1 MKDLKNIKFWLFD
14 LDNTLYSP
22 EVEIFS
28 QIDKRMTEFIKN
40 KLNTSYEK
48 AFEIQKKYFLEYGTT
63 LAGLM
68 KVDDI
73 NPDEFLEYVHDINL
87 EILKPNEELNKII
100 KELPGKK
107 FIFTNGSKKH
117 AENVLNKLEMQKIF
131 DHIFD
136 IKESNFIPKP
146 NIKSYRKFI
155 KKMNIDPQ
163 VSVMFEDIGRNLEP
177 AKNIGMQ
184 TVLILRKIT
193 NKAKN
198 SKIKDYDSLWDNDNF
213 ADYITDDLV
222 KFFNKHYI

>member
-1 MKDLKNIKFWLFD
+1 MYLNRIKNWVFD

-40 KLNTSYEK
+40 KLNTSNEK

-68 KVDDI
+68 KVEDI

-87 EILKPNEELNKII
+87 EILKPNEELNEII

-107 FIFTNGSKKH
+107 FIYTNGSKKH
-117 AENVLNKLEMQKIF
+117 AENVLNKLKMQKIF

-213 ADYITDDLV
+213 ADYITCLLYTSPSPRD
-222 KFFNKHYI
+222 FG

>member
-1 MKDLKNIKFWLFD
+1 MYLNKIKNWVFD

-40 KLNTSYEK
+40 KLNTSNEN

-68 KVDDI
+68 KVEDI

-87 EILKPNEELNKII
+87 EILKPNEELNEII

-107 FIFTNGSKKH
+107 FIYTNGSKKH
-117 AENVLNKLEMQKIF
+117 AENVLNKLKMQKIF

>member
-1 MKDLKNIKFWLFD
+1 MYLNRIKNWVFD

-28 QIDKRMTEFIKN
+28 QIDKRMTEFIKS
-40 KLNTSYEK
+40 KLNTSNEK

-68 KVDDI
+68 KEEDV

-146 NIKSYRKFI
+146 NIKSYQKFI

-163 VSVMFEDIGRNLEP
+163 VSIMFEDIGRNLEP

-193 NKAKN
+193 NKIKN
-198 SKIKDYDSLWDNDNF
+198 SKIKDYGSLWDNDHF

>member
-1 MKDLKNIKFWLFD
+1 MYLNKIKNWVFD

-40 KLNTSYEK
+40 KLNTSNEK

-68 KVDDI
+68 KEEDV

-193 NKAKN
+193 NKIKN
-198 SKIKDYDSLWDNDNF
+198 SKIKDYGSLWDNDHF

>member
-1 MKDLKNIKFWLFD
+1 MHLNKIKNWVFD

-22 EVEIFS
+22 EIEIFS
-28 QIDKRMTEFIKN
+28 QIDKRMTEIIKS
-40 KLNTSYEK
+40 KLNTSNEK

-68 KVDDI
+68 KEEDV

-117 AENVLNKLEMQKIF
+117 AENVLNKLKMQKIF

-193 NKAKN
+193 NKIKN
-198 SKIKDYDSLWDNDNF
+198 SKIKDYGSLWDNDHF

>member
-1 MKDLKNIKFWLFD
+1 MYLNKIKNWVFD

-40 KLNTSYEK
+40 KLNTSNEK

-68 KVDDI
+68 KEEDV

-87 EILKPNEELNKII
+87 EILKPNEELNEII

-107 FIFTNGSKKH
+107 FIYTNGSKKH
-117 AENVLNKLEMQKIF
+117 AENVLNKLKMQKIF

>member
-1 MKDLKNIKFWLFD
+1 MHLNKIKNWVFD

-22 EVEIFS
+22 EIEIFS
-28 QIDKRMTEFIKN
+28 QIDKRMTEFIKS
-40 KLNTSYEK
+40 KLNTSNEK

-68 KVDDI
+68 KEEDV

-146 NIKSYRKFI
+146 NIKSYQKFI

-163 VSVMFEDIGRNLEP
+163 VSIMFEDIGRNLEP

-184 TVLILRKIT
+184 TVLIFRKIT
-193 NKAKN
+193 NKIKN
-198 SKIKDYDSLWDNDNF
+198 SKIKDYGSLWDNDHF

>member
-1 MKDLKNIKFWLFD
+1 
-14 LDNTLYSP
+14 
-22 EVEIFS
+22 
-28 QIDKRMTEFIKN
+28 
-40 KLNTSYEK
+40 
-48 AFEIQKKYFLEYGTT
+48 
-63 LAGLM
+63 
-68 KVDDI
+68 
-73 NPDEFLEYVHDINL
+73 
-87 EILKPNEELNKII
+87 
-100 KELPGKK
+100 
-107 FIFTNGSKKH
+107 
-117 AENVLNKLEMQKIF
+117 MQKIF
-131 DHIFD
+131 DYIFD

-146 NIKSYRKFI
+146 NIKSYQKFI

>member
-1 MKDLKNIKFWLFD
+1 MYLNKIKNWVFD

-40 KLNTSYEK
+40 KLNTSNEK

-68 KVDDI
+68 KVEDI

-87 EILKPNEELNKII
+87 EILKPNEELNEII

-107 FIFTNGSKKH
+107 FIYTNGSKKH
-117 AENVLNKLEMQKIF
+117 AENVLNKLKMQKIF

-222 KFFNKHYI
+222 KFFYKHYI

>member
-1 MKDLKNIKFWLFD
+1 MYLNKIKNWVFD

-40 KLNTSYEK
+40 KLNTSNEK

-68 KVDDI
+68 KVEDI

-107 FIFTNGSKKH
+107 FIYTNGSKKH
-117 AENVLNKLEMQKIF
+117 AENVLNKLKMQKIF

>member
-1 MKDLKNIKFWLFD
+1 MHLNKIKNWVFD

-22 EVEIFS
+22 EIEIFS
-28 QIDKRMTEFIKN
+28 QIDKRMTEFIKS
-40 KLNTSYEK
+40 KLNTSNEK

-68 KVDDI
+68 KEEDV

-146 NIKSYRKFI
+146 NIKSYQKFI

-163 VSVMFEDIGRNLEP
+163 VSIMFEDIGRNLEP

-184 TVLILRKIT
+184 TVLILRKIK
-193 NKAKN
+193 NKIKN
-198 SKIKDYDSLWDNDNF
+198 SKIKDYGSLWDNDHF

>member
-1 MKDLKNIKFWLFD
+1 MHLNKIKNWVFD

-22 EVEIFS
+22 EIEIFS

-40 KLNTSYEK
+40 KLNTSNEK
-48 AFEIQKKYFLEYGTT
+48 SFEIQKKYFLEYGTT

-68 KVDDI
+68 KVEDI

-87 EILKPNEELNKII
+87 EILKPNEELNEII

-107 FIFTNGSKKH
+107 FIYTNGSKKH
-117 AENVLNKLEMQKIF
+117 AENVLNKLKMQKIF

-146 NIKSYRKFI
+146 NIKSYQKFI

-163 VSVMFEDIGRNLEP
+163 VSIMFEDIGRNLEP

>member
-1 MKDLKNIKFWLFD
+1 MHLNKIKNWVFD

-22 EVEIFS
+22 EIEIFS
-28 QIDKRMTEFIKN
+28 QIDKRMTEFIKS
-40 KLNTSYEK
+40 KLNTSNEK

-68 KVDDI
+68 KEEDV

-87 EILKPNEELNKII
+87 EILKPNEELNEII

-107 FIFTNGSKKH
+107 FIYTNGSKKH
-117 AENVLNKLEMQKIF
+117 AENVLNKLKMQKIF

>member
-1 MKDLKNIKFWLFD
+1 MYLNKIKNWVFD

-22 EVEIFS
+22 EIEIFS
-28 QIDKRMTEFIKN
+28 QIDKRMTEFIKS
-40 KLNTSYEK
+40 KLNTSNEK

-68 KVDDI
+68 KEEDV

-146 NIKSYRKFI
+146 NIKSYQKFI

-193 NKAKN
+193 NKIKN
-198 SKIKDYDSLWDNDNF
+198 SKIKDYGSLWDNDHF

>member
-1 MKDLKNIKFWLFD
+1 MYLNKIKNWVFD

-22 EVEIFS
+22 EIEIFS
-28 QIDKRMTEFIKN
+28 QIDKRMTEFIKS
-40 KLNTSYEK
+40 KLNTSNEK

-68 KVDDI
+68 KEEDV

-87 EILKPNEELNKII
+87 EILKPNEELNEII

-107 FIFTNGSKKH
+107 FIYTNGSKKH
-117 AENVLNKLEMQKIF
+117 AENVLNKLKMQKIF

-193 NKAKN
+193 NKIKN
-198 SKIKDYDSLWDNDNF
+198 SKIKDYGSLWDNDHF

>member
-1 MKDLKNIKFWLFD
+1 MHLNKIKNWVFD

-22 EVEIFS
+22 EIEIFS
-28 QIDKRMTEFIKN
+28 QIDKRMTEFIKS
-40 KLNTSYEK
+40 KLNTSNEK

-68 KVDDI
+68 KEEDV

-87 EILKPNEELNKII
+87 EILKPNEELNEII

-146 NIKSYRKFI
+146 NIKSYQKFI

-163 VSVMFEDIGRNLEP
+163 VSIMFEDIGRNLEP

-193 NKAKN
+193 NKIKN
-198 SKIKDYDSLWDNDNF
+198 SKIKDYGSLWDNDHF

>member
-1 MKDLKNIKFWLFD
+1 MHLNKIKNWVFD

-22 EVEIFS
+22 EIEIFS
-28 QIDKRMTEFIKN
+28 QIDKRMTEFIKS
-40 KLNTSYEK
+40 KLNTSNEK

-68 KVDDI
+68 KVEDI

-87 EILKPNEELNKII
+87 EILKPNEELNEII

-107 FIFTNGSKKH
+107 FIYTNGSKKH
-117 AENVLNKLEMQKIF
+117 AENVLNKLKMQKIF

>member
-1 MKDLKNIKFWLFD
+1 MYLNKIKNWVFD

-40 KLNTSYEK
+40 KLNTSNEN

-68 KVDDI
+68 KVEDI

-87 EILKPNEELNKII
+87 EILKPNEELNEII

-107 FIFTNGSKKH
+107 FIYTNGSKKH

-146 NIKSYRKFI
+146 NIKSYKKFI

-163 VSVMFEDIGRNLEP
+163 VSVMFEDIERNLVP

-198 SKIKDYDSLWDNDNF
+198 SKIKDYGSLWDNDHF

>member
-1 MKDLKNIKFWLFD
+1 MYLNKIKNWVFD

-40 KLNTSYEK
+40 KLKTSNEK

-68 KVDDI
+68 KAEDI

-100 KELPGKK
+100 EELPGKK
-107 FIFTNGSKKH
+107 FIYTNGSKKH

-146 NIKSYRKFI
+146 NIKSYQKFI
-155 KKMNIDPQ
+155 KKMNIDPK

-184 TVLILRKIT
+184 TVLILRKI
-193 NKAKN
+193 KKKVKN
-198 SKIKDYDSLWDNDNF
+198 SKVKDYATLWDNDHF

>member
-1 MKDLKNIKFWLFD
+1 MHLNKIKNWVFD

-22 EVEIFS
+22 EIEIFS
-28 QIDKRMTEFIKN
+28 QIDKRMTEFIKS
-40 KLNTSYEK
+40 KLNTSNEK

-68 KVDDI
+68 KEEDV

-107 FIFTNGSKKH
+107 FIYTNGSKKH
-117 AENVLNKLEMQKIF
+117 AENVLNKLKMQKIF

-193 NKAKN
+193 NKIKN
-198 SKIKDYDSLWDNDNF
+198 SKIKDYGSLWDNDHF

>member
-1 MKDLKNIKFWLFD
+1 MHLNKIKNWVFD

-40 KLNTSYEK
+40 KLKTSNEK

-68 KVDDI
+68 KAEDI

-87 EILKPNEELNKII
+87 EILKPNEELNEII

-107 FIFTNGSKKH
+107 FIYTNGSKKH

-146 NIKSYRKFI
+146 NIKSYQKFI
-155 KKMNIDPQ
+155 KKMNIDPK

-184 TVLILRKIT
+184 TVLILRKI
-193 NKAKN
+193 KKKVKN
-198 SKIKDYDSLWDNDNF
+198 SKVKDYATLWDNDHF

>member
-1 MKDLKNIKFWLFD
+1 MYLNRIKNWVFD

-28 QIDKRMTEFIKN
+28 QIDKRMTEFIKS
-40 KLNTSYEK
+40 KLNTSNEK

-68 KVDDI
+68 KVEDI

-87 EILKPNEELNKII
+87 EILKPNEELNEII

-107 FIFTNGSKKH
+107 FIYTNGSKKH
-117 AENVLNKLEMQKIF
+117 AENVLNKLKMQKIF

>member
-1 MKDLKNIKFWLFD
+1 MYLNKIKNWVFD

-40 KLNTSYEK
+40 KLNTSNEK

-68 KVDDI
+68 KVEDI

-87 EILKPNEELNKII
+87 EILKPNEELNEII

-107 FIFTNGSKKH
+107 FIYTNGSKKH
-117 AENVLNKLEMQKIF
+117 AENVLNKLKMQKIF

-163 VSVMFEDIGRNLEP
+163 FSVMFEDIGRNLEP

>member
-1 MKDLKNIKFWLFD
+1 MHLNKIKNWVFD

-40 KLNTSYEK
+40 KLKTSNEK

-68 KVDDI
+68 KAEDI

-100 KELPGKK
+100 EELPGKK
-107 FIFTNGSKKH
+107 FIYTNGSKKH

-146 NIKSYRKFI
+146 NIKSYKKFI

-163 VSVMFEDIGRNLEP
+163 VSVMFEDIGRNLVP

-198 SKIKDYDSLWDNDNF
+198 SKIKDYGSLWDNDHF

>member
-1 MKDLKNIKFWLFD
+1 MYLNKIKNWVFD

-40 KLNTSYEK
+40 KLNTSNEK

-87 EILKPNEELNKII
+87 EILKPNEELNEII

-107 FIFTNGSKKH
+107 FIYTNGSKNH
-117 AENVLNKLEMQKIF
+117 AENVLNKLKMQKIF
-131 DHIFD
+131 ARIFD

-146 NIKSYRKFI
+146 NIKSYQKFI

>member
-1 MKDLKNIKFWLFD
+1 MYLNRIKNWVFD

-40 KLNTSYEK
+40 KLNTSNEK

-68 KVDDI
+68 KEEDV

-107 FIFTNGSKKH
+107 FIYTNGSKKH
-117 AENVLNKLEMQKIF
+117 AENVLNKLKMQKIF

-136 IKESNFIPKP
+136 IKESTFIPKP

>member
-1 MKDLKNIKFWLFD
+1 MHLNKIKNWVFD

-40 KLNTSYEK
+40 KLKTSNEK

-68 KVDDI
+68 KAEDI

-100 KELPGKK
+100 EELPGKK
-107 FIFTNGSKKH
+107 FIYTNGSKKH

-146 NIKSYRKFI
+146 NIKSYQKFI
-155 KKMNIDPQ
+155 KKMNIDPK

-184 TVLILRKIT
+184 TVLILRKI
-193 NKAKN
+193 KKKVKN
-198 SKIKDYDSLWDNDNF
+198 SKVKDYATLWDNDHF

>member
-1 MKDLKNIKFWLFD
+1 MHLNKIKNWVFD

-22 EVEIFS
+22 EIEIFS
-28 QIDKRMTEFIKN
+28 QIDKRMTEFIKS
-40 KLNTSYEK
+40 KLNTSNEK

-68 KVDDI
+68 KEEDV

-146 NIKSYRKFI
+146 NIKSYQKFI

-163 VSVMFEDIGRNLEP
+163 VSIMFEDIGRNLEP

-193 NKAKN
+193 NKIKN
-198 SKIKDYDSLWDNDNF
+198 SKIKDYGSLWDNDHF

>member
-1 MKDLKNIKFWLFD
+1 MYLNRIKNWVFD

-40 KLNTSYEK
+40 KLNTSNEK

-68 KVDDI
+68 KVEDI

-87 EILKPNEELNKII
+87 EILKPNEELNEII

-107 FIFTNGSKKH
+107 FIYTNGSKKH
-117 AENVLNKLEMQKIF
+117 AENVLNKLKMQKIF

-198 SKIKDYDSLWDNDNF
+198 SKIKDYGSLWDNDHF